1 MTPAAPSPAP
11 SSPALRG
18 IGFAV
23 LAGACFVCVQAAAK
37 AGTEAGYPAVQVVWA
52 RFTLHLAALALLM
65 PHRLGALI
73 RTGRPALQVLR
84 GAFLVASTAF
94 SFAALELLALPEMT
108 VITFVAPLFTM
119 ALAVLWLGERVGARR
134 WAAALVG
141 FGAVAMAAGPD
152 GLTANAGVLLALG
165 MALFYA
171 LYQVATR
178 ALRHAAPAPT
188 ALFYAAL
195 AGAVASSAVAPFFWR
210 SPDLAGWGLLALPAL
225 FGAVGQY
232 VLIRAYETAPAG
244 LVAPFMYVEFVWS
257 VALGLAVFGFFPDG
271 WTLAA
276 AAIIIAS
283 GLYIRHRERKAPC
296 SSD

>member
-1 MTPAAPSPAP
+1 MTPATP
-11 SSPALRG
+11 SPALRG

-23 LAGACFVCVQAAAK
+23 LAGACFVCMQAAAK

-52 RFTLHLAALALLM
+52 RFTLHLAGLALLM
-65 PHRLGALI
+65 PHRLGALF
-73 RTGRPALQVLR
+73 RTERPALQMLR
-84 GAFLVASTAF
+84 GGFLVASTAF
-94 SFAALELLALPEMT
+94 SFAALERLALPEMT
-108 VITFVAPLFTM
+108 VITFVAPLLAM

-134 WAAALVG
+134 WAAALIG
-141 FGAVAMAAGPD
+141 FAAVAVAAGPD
-152 GLTANAGVLLALG
+152 GLTANTGVVLALG

-195 AGAVASSAVAPFFWR
+195 AGAAASSAVVPFFWR
-210 SPDLAGWGLLALPAL
+210 VPDLAGWGLLALPAL

-244 LVAPFMYVEFVWS
+244 LVAPFMYIEFVWS

-276 AAIIIAS
+276 AAVIIGS
-283 GLYIRHRERKAPC
+283 GLYIRHRERSAPC

>member
-1 MTPAAPSPAP
+1 MTPAAP
-11 SSPALRG
+11 SPALRG

-23 LAGACFVCVQAAAK
+23 LAGACFVCMQAAAK

-52 RFTLHLAALALLM
+52 RFTLHLAGLALLM
-65 PHRLGALI
+65 PHRLGALF
-73 RTGRPALQVLR
+73 RTERPVLQMLR
-84 GAFLVASTAF
+84 GGFLVASTAF
-94 SFAALELLALPEMT
+94 SFAALERLALPEMT
-108 VITFVAPLFTM
+108 VITFVAPLLAM

-134 WAAALVG
+134 WAAALIG
-141 FGAVAMAAGPD
+141 FAAVAVAAGPD
-152 GLTANAGVLLALG
+152 GLTANTGVVLALG

-195 AGAVASSAVAPFFWR
+195 AGAAASSAVVPFFWR
-210 SPDLAGWGLLALPAL
+210 APDLAGWGLLALPAL

-276 AAIIIAS
+276 AAVIIGS
-283 GLYIRHRERKAPC
+283 GLYIRHRERSAPC

>member
-1 MTPAAPSPAP
+1 MKPAGGY
-11 SSPALRG
+11 PALRG

-23 LAGACFVCVQAAAK
+23 LAGACFVCMQAAAK

-52 RFTLHLAALALLM
+52 RFTLHLAGLAALM

-73 RTGRPALQVLR
+73 RTRRPGLQLLR
-84 GAFLVASTAF
+84 SSFLIASTAC
-94 SFAALELLALPEMT
+94 SFAALERLALPEMT
-108 VITFVAPLFTM
+108 VITFVAPLLAM
-119 ALAVLWLGERVGARR
+119 ALAAVWLGERVGPRR
-134 WAAALVG
+134 WAAAGIG
-141 FGAVAMAAGPD
+141 FAAVAAAAGPD
-152 GLTANAGVLLALG
+152 GLTANAGVALALG

-195 AGAVASSAVAPFFWR
+195 AGAAASSAVAPFFWR
-210 SPDLAGWGLLALPAL
+210 TPDLAGWGLLALPAL
-225 FGAVGQY
+225 FGALGQY
-232 VLIRAYETAPAG
+232 VLIRAYEAAPAG

-257 VALGLAVFGFFPDG
+257 VALGLALFGYLPDG

-276 AAIIIAS
+276 AAVIIAS
-283 GLYIRHRERKAPC
+283 GLYIRHRERNAPC